1 MQQRKCSVWTIF
13 QTEEN
18 IVENPAW
25 ADDLSSLGEARA
37 LG

>member
-18 IVENPAW
+18 MVENTAW
-25 ADDLSSLGEARA
+25 AVDLSGLGEARA